1 MKEETVQEII
11 ECFQDERKLFYY
23 FKDRYALM
31 LLSYLVDDK
40 ASISQLRNH
49 RFAKLLKKPI
59 INNILKNSGNGVL
72 TQNAIASAWPGEY
85 ECYLLTL
92 GKWGETTKG
101 AWAYNQTS
109 RPGMNLVLQ
118 LNFSSR
124 HNRSYYQL
132 ISPGSD
138 HPFEFSGHPISKGGA
153 RTLAWSRIDID
164 FDNDEALI
172 EEIQNDW
179 IRIAMRKRAIA
190 KRITDRSDTNRQV
203 CIKYLGCRPEPML
216 KYFDENLAPHI
227 PLWDEAILSATIR
240 FLKKE
245 IGIKKIFYHTFK
257 AGCELKRIGYYK
269 PPKSLYTQLP
279 SRFCFQKTSQL
290 PMMISTQKA
299 KRMKGLIR
307 EKELIFYLL
316 EV

>member
-11 ECFQDERKLFYY
+11 ECFQGDRNLFYY

-31 LLSYLVDDK
+31 LLSYLVDD
-40 ASISQLRNH
+40 AAPVSQLKSH

-59 INNILKNSGNGVL
+59 INNILKHSGNGIL
-72 TQNAIASAWPGEY
+72 TRNDIASAWPRQY

-92 GKWGETTKG
+92 GKWGETAKG
-101 AWAYNQTS
+101 TWAYNQTS

-118 LNFSSR
+118 LNFSGR
-124 HNRSYYQL
+124 HNRSYYKL
-132 ISPGSD
+132 IAPESR
-138 HPFEFSGHPISKGGA
+138 HPFEYSGHPISEGIA

-179 IRIAMRKRAIA
+179 IRIAMRKRTVAQRIA
-190 KRITDRSDTNRQV
+190 RHSDMDRQAYIKR
-203 CIKYLGCRPEPML
+203 LGCSPESL
-216 KYFDENLAPHI
+216 LTYFDEVLVPHI
-227 PLWDEAILSATIR
+227 RLWDEAILSASIR

-245 IGIKKIFYHTFK
+245 IGIRKIYYHTFK
-257 AGCELKRIGYYK
+257 TGCELKRIGYCK
-269 PPKSLYTQLP
+269 PPKSLYSRLP
-279 SRFCFQKTSQL
+279 SRFCFQETREL
-290 PMMISTQKA
+290 PALISTQKA

-307 EKELIFYLL
+307 KKNLTFYLL